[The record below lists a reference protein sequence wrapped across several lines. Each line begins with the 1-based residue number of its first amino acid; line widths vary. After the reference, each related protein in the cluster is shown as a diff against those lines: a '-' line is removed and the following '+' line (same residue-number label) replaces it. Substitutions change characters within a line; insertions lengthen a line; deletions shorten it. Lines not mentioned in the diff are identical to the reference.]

1 MAPTQTECNL
11 PSYGFGHLSHRQI
24 IANFSGGELTSDG
37 GLLLIREIDQLYRI
51 SERLSECFTD
61 HRDSSRVQHE
71 LKTLIGQRLYGLVQ
85 GYEDLNDHD
94 DLRHDRLFGAVLGQ
108 LASQG
113 PRCAPLAG
121 KSTLNRLE
129 QAMHVSSDLSDSRY
143 VKLSLDPAAIEALL
157 VELFIEQLGT
167 DPKQL
172 TLDMDVTDDPTHGT
186 QEGSAFNGYY
196 RHECYTP
203 LLIFCGR
210 HLLASKLRPA
220 NVDPAAGALEELQ
233 RIIAQLRRHWPEVKI
248 LVRGDSAYSRDDIM
262 LWCEGEAQVDF
273 VLAHSSN
280 ERLRKLTWH
289 LEQRAKAAY
298 EAQRQTVAALL
309 EPLLDQSPSELE
321 AELNRWVQPQVW
333 YQSLSYSTV
342 DSWSRER
349 RVICKLTYDG
359 KGPRR
364 HFVVTSLSAQQAHP
378 ARLHRDFYCPRG
390 EMENRIKEHQLD
402 LFSDRTSTHDFES
415 NQLRLWFSSFAYV
428 LMQALRLKA
437 LANTELADATLGTIR
452 RKLLKLGAQIRI
464 SVRRI
469 LVAFASASPIRPIFD
484 KAFRQVRRLLPR
496 PG

>member
-11 PSYGFGHLSHRQI
+11 PSYEFGRLNQRKI
-24 IANFSGGELTSDG
+24 VANFSGGELSSDG

-61 HRDSSRVQHE
+61 HRDGSRVQHE
-71 LKTLIGQRLYGLVQ
+71 LKTLLGQRLYGLVQ
-85 GYEDLNDHD
+85 GYEDVNDHD
-94 DLRHDRLFGAVLGQ
+94 DLRHERLFGVVLGQ
-108 LASQG
+108 LESQH

-129 QAMHVSSDLSDSRY
+129 QAMHVPRDLSDSRY

-157 VELFIEQLGT
+157 VELFIEQLEGE
-167 DPKQL
+167 PKQII
-172 TLDMDVTDDPTHGT
+172 LDMDVTDDPTHGT

-196 RHECYTP
+196 RHDCYTP
-203 LLIFCGR
+203 LLIFSGR
-210 HLLASKLRPA
+210 HLLSAKLRPA

-233 RIIAQLRRHWPEVKI
+233 RIVAQIRGHWPKVKI

-273 VLAHSSN
+273 VFAHSSN
-280 ERLRKLTWH
+280 ERLRQLTWG
-289 LEQRAKAAY
+289 LEQRAKAVY
-298 EAQRQTVAALL
+298 EAQRQTVAATL
-309 EPLLDQSPSELE
+309 EPLLEQSASELE
-321 AELNRWVQPQVW
+321 AELNRLVPPQVW
-333 YQSLSYSTV
+333 HQSLSYATLK
-342 DSWSRER
+342 SWSCER

-359 KGPRR
+359 NGPRR
-364 HFVVTSLSAQQAHP
+364 HFVVTSLTAQQAHP
-378 ARLHRDFYCPRG
+378 AHLHRDYYCPRG

-437 LANTELADATLGTIR
+437 LAKTELADATLGTIR
-452 RKLLKLGAQIRI
+452 RKLLKLGAQVRI

-469 LVAFASASPIRPIFD
+469 LVAFTFASPIQTLFE
-484 KAFRQVRRLLPR
+484 AAAQQLRRRLPR

>member
-1 MAPTQTECNL
+1 M
-11 PSYGFGHLSHRQI
+11 
-24 IANFSGGELTSDG
+24 ANFSGGDLTSDG
-37 GLLLIREIDQLYRI
+37 GLLLIREIDNLYRI
-51 SERLSECFTD
+51 SERLSDCFTD
-61 HRDSSRVQHE
+61 HRDGSRVQHE

-94 DLRHDRLFGAVLGQ
+94 DLRYDRLFGTVLGQ
-108 LASQG
+108 LESQH

-129 QAMHVSSDLSDSRY
+129 QAMHVSSDLSDARY
-143 VKLSLDPAAIEALL
+143 VKMSLDPGAIEALL
-157 VELFIEQLGT
+157 VELFIEQIVQA
-167 DPKQL
+167 PKQL
-172 TLDMDVTDDPTHGT
+172 ILDMDVTDDPTHGT
-186 QEGSAFNGYY
+186 QEGAAFNDYY
-196 RHECYTP
+196 RHDCYTP
-203 LLIFCGR
+203 FLIFSGR
-210 HLLASKLRPA
+210 HLLSAKLRPA

-233 RIIAQLRRHWPEVKI
+233 RIIAQIRVHWPQVKI

-262 LWCEGEAQVDF
+262 AWCEDQSQVDF

-280 ERLRKLTWH
+280 NRLRALTWG

-298 EAQRQTVAALL
+298 EAQRQTVAATL
-309 EPLLDQSPSELE
+309 EPLLDQSTSELE
-321 AELNRWVQPQVW
+321 AELNRLVPSQVW
-333 YQSLSYSTV
+333 HQSLTYSTLK
-342 DSWSRER
+342 SWSCER

-359 KGPRR
+359 NGPRR
-364 HFVVTSLSAQQAHP
+364 HFVVTSLTAQQAHP
-378 ARLHRDFYCPRG
+378 AHLHRDYYCPRG

-428 LMQALRLKA
+428 LMQALRLQA

-452 RKLLKLGAQIRI
+452 RKLLKLGAQVRF

-469 LVAFASASPIRPIFD
+469 LVAFASASPIQALFEET
-484 KAFRQVRRLLPR
+484 FRQLRRKLPR